1 MKCKVEVPE
10 EVMEMA
16 LSQMDKFPGKTPEQV
31 AVELIRIDLDELEEA
46 VADKLKEEAAAR
58 EAARRKAMQQLAELS
73 PDVLDYVVKP
83 IEWVYNY
90 TDGHDMDALT
100 NEEHDRYMLIC
111 YALNEPLP
119 NVQMTLSWG
128 RAVRRAAADKQ
139 AREGD

>member
-31 AVELIRIDLDELEEA
+31 AVELIRIGLD
-46 VADKLKEEAAAR
+46 EEAAAR

-128 RAVRRAAADKQ
+128 RAVRRAVADKQ

>member
-31 AVELIRIDLDELEEA
+31 AVELIRIGLE
-46 VADKLKEEAAAR
+46 EEAAAR
-58 EAARRKAMQQLAELS
+58 EAAHRKAMQQLAELS

-111 YALNEPLP
+111 YALHEPLP

-128 RAVRRAAADKQ
+128 RAVRRAAAEKQ
-139 AREGD
+139 VQKTKK

>member
-31 AVELIRIDLDELEEA
+31 AVELIRIGLE
-46 VADKLKEEAAAR
+46 EEAAAR

-111 YALNEPLP
+111 YALHEPLP

-128 RAVRRAAADKQ
+128 RAVRRAAAEKQ
-139 AREGD
+139 VQKTKK

>member
-1 MKCKVEVPE
+1 
-10 EVMEMA
+10 MA

-31 AVELIRIDLDELEEA
+31 AVELIRIGLE
-46 VADKLKEEAAAR
+46 EEAAAR

-111 YALNEPLP
+111 YALHEPLP

-128 RAVRRAAADKQ
+128 RAVRRAAAEKQ
-139 AREGD
+139 VQKTKK

>member
-31 AVELIRIDLDELEEA
+31 AVELIRIGLD
-46 VADKLKEEAAAR
+46 EEAAAR

-100 NEEHDRYMLIC
+100 DEEHDRYMLIC

-128 RAVRRAAADKQ
+128 RAVQRAAAEKQ
-139 AREGD
+139 AQST

>member
-31 AVELIRIDLDELEEA
+31 AVELIRIGLD
-46 VADKLKEEAAAR
+46 EEAAAR

-73 PDVLDYVVKP
+73 PDVLDYVLKP

-90 TDGHDMDALT
+90 TDDHDMDALT
-100 NEEHDRYMLIC
+100 DEEFERYRLIC
-111 YALNEPLP
+111 YALHEPLA
-119 NVQMTLSWG
+119 NVQMTLNWAY
-128 RAVRRAAADKQ
+128 AVRRAAADKQ
-139 AREGD
+139 AQETEK

>member
-31 AVELIRIDLDELEEA
+31 AVELIRIDLD
-46 VADKLKEEAAAR
+46 EEAAAR

>member
-31 AVELIRIDLDELEEA
+31 AVELIRIGLD
-46 VADKLKEEAAAR
+46 EEAAAR

-100 NEEHDRYMLIC
+100 DEEHDRYMLIC

-139 AREGD
+139 AQETEK

>member
-31 AVELIRIDLDELEEA
+31 AVELIRIGLD
-46 VADKLKEEAAAR
+46 EEAAAR

-100 NEEHDRYMLIC
+100 DEEHDRYMLIC
-111 YALNEPLP
+111 YALNELLP
-119 NVQMTLSWG
+119 NVQMTLSWAY
-128 RAVRRAAADKQ
+128 AVRRAAADKQ
-139 AREGD
+139 AQKTEK

>member
-16 LSQMDKFPGKTPEQV
+16 LSQMEKFPGKTPEQV
-31 AVELIRIDLDELEEA
+31 AVELIRIGLD
-46 VADKLKEEAAAR
+46 EEAAAR

-90 TDGHDMDALT
+90 TDGHDMEALT

-111 YALNEPLP
+111 YALNEPLS
-119 NVQMTLSWG
+119 NIQRTLRWAY
-128 RAVRRAAADKQ
+128 AVRRASANNQ
-139 AREGD
+139 AQKTEK

>member
-31 AVELIRIDLDELEEA
+31 AVELIRIGLD
-46 VADKLKEEAAAR
+46 EEAAAR

-100 NEEHDRYMLIC
+100 DEEHDRYMLIC
-111 YALNEPLP
+111 YALNELLP
-119 NVQMTLSWG
+119 NVQRTLRWAH
-128 RAVRRAAADKQ
+128 AVRRAAADRQ
-139 AREGD
+139 AREAKK

>member
-31 AVELIRIDLDELEEA
+31 AVELIRIGLE
-46 VADKLKEEAAAR
+46 EEAAAR

-73 PDVLDYVVKP
+73 PDVLDYVLKP

-90 TDGHDMDALT
+90 TDDHDMDALT

-111 YALNEPLP
+111 YALHEPLP

-128 RAVRRAAADKQ
+128 RAVRRAAAEKQ
-139 AREGD
+139 VQKTKK